1 MSKADSTIAAQNK
14 ARAQNAEPPLTPR
27 QVHLFREFI
36 LEDQEITP
44 GDASVLHD
52 LLMSNSA

>member
-1 MSKADSTIAAQNK
+1 MNKADSTIAGMNAS
-14 ARAQNAEPPLTPR
+14 RAQYSQPPLTPR
-27 QVHLFREFI
+27 QVHLVREFI

-44 GDASVLHD
+44 EDAGILHD